1 MAAHRHHTSAH
12 HGARRDGRARP
23 TRPQTAQRRLRRS
36 YERCAPPDAKR
47 RSSTMAGR
55 LILINIHRTLTV
67 GNADPG
73 TRRASPGRRDD
84 GRGAHLA
91 IVDLGAS
98 GRASAPNTRP
108 IAIFDT
114 ARDVKAV
121 EAFRKKIFK
130 FPSVQLGSSWPPP
143 RNTNIQR
150 QDTSATNMR
159 VDIPA
164 IKSFKRAGSGTFG
177 GATTLDDDN
186 NNETAEKK
194 SVCALLR

>member
-1 MAAHRHHTSAH
+1 MVWSAGRFCKSPDTNSTKIIRRGLHQMAAHRHHTASAH

-23 TRPQTAQRRLRRS
+23 TRPQTAQRHLRRS
-36 YERCAPPDAKR
+36 YERCAPPDTKR

-98 GRASAPNTRP
+98 GRASARNTRP

-114 ARDVKAV
+114 ARDVNAV
-121 EAFRKKIFK
+121 EAFRKKTFK
-130 FPSVQLGSSWPPP
+130 SWCFL
-143 RNTNIQR
+143 
-150 QDTSATNMR
+150 SWL
-159 VDIPA
+159 V
-164 IKSFKRAGSGTFG
+164 SG
-177 GATTLDDDN
+177 AY
-186 NNETAEKK
+186 
-194 SVCALLR
+194 